1 MTPLKSFH
9 GAVIGPLTAT
19 NISQFLPKCH
29 EKCMGHSKWT
39 APHCVHYA
47 VPYVRS
53 KLLKSFTVN
62 NQQFIIEVSL
72 IIRQWIKNRLT
83 SRKTNTKKC
92 R

>member
-39 APHCVHYA
+39 ALHCVRTL
-47 VPYVRS
+47 RS
-53 KLLKSFTVN
+53 ALRT
-62 NQQFIIEVSL
+62 QQTFKVIYREQSTIYY
-72 IIRQWIKNRLT
+72 
-83 SRKTNTKKC
+83 
-92 R
+92 